1 MDISTNAIDLLYLT
15 NASTLKGITAK
26 QKLAYTKADLSLYR
40 KRIFEQTR
48 DILIG
53 KKVEKDIYNA
63 FNEYVGVSISHFKF
77 LDKKEI
83 IQKDYENI
91 KKKAQKVN
99 HLNYGEVNKLVYKN
113 EKPTHYKITDC
124 IKVKRKS
131 KLKKKMIIP
140 QIRDFTKN
148 IAAKSKDKSI
158 AEKDNIIIRYDETK
172 IKKKKKKKED
182 NKKK

>member
-15 NASTLKGITAK
+15 KPNIFKNITIKKELK
-26 QKLAYTKADLSLYR
+26 YSKADLKLYR

-48 DILIG
+48 DILVG
-53 KKVEKDIYNA
+53 NKVEKDIHNA
-63 FNEYVGVSISHFKF
+63 FDEYVVLSINHFKF

-91 KKKAQKVN
+91 KKKSKKVSN
-99 HLNYGEVNKLVYKN
+99 LNYKEINKLVFKN
-113 EKPTHYKITDC
+113 EKPTHYKITDY
-124 IKVKRKS
+124 IKVKRKI
-131 KLKKKMIIP
+131 KNKKKMILP

-148 IAAKSKDKSI
+148 ISESKDKSVVK
-158 AEKDNIIIRYDETK
+158 KDNIIIRYDEAK
-172 IKKKKKKKED
+172 IKKKEEKKED

>member
-15 NASTLKGITAK
+15 NASTFKAITSK
-26 QKLAYTKADLSLYR
+26 KELNYTKEDLKLYR

-53 KKVEKDIYNA
+53 KEVEKDIHNA
-63 FNEYVGVSISHFKF
+63 FNEYVGVSIGHFKF

-91 KKKAQKVN
+91 KKKSQKVN
-99 HLNYGEVNKLVYKN
+99 HFNYREINKLVYKN

-124 IKVKRKS
+124 IKVKRKT
-131 KLKKKMIIP
+131 KIKKKMIIP
-140 QIRDFTKN
+140 QIRDFTKK
-148 IAAKSKDKSI
+148 IAAKSNDKSI
-158 AEKDNIIIRYDETK
+158 VEKDNIIIRYDETK

>member
-15 NASTLKGITAK
+15 NTNTFKNITTKKKLTYNKEDLK
-26 QKLAYTKADLSLYR
+26 LYR

-48 DILIG
+48 DILVG
-53 KKVEKDIYNA
+53 NKVEKDIHNA
-63 FNEYVGVSISHFKF
+63 FDEYVGLSINHFKF

-83 IQKDYENI
+83 IQKDYEHI
-91 KKKAQKVN
+91 KKKSKKVSN
-99 HLNYGEVNKLVYKN
+99 IDYKEINKLVFKN

-124 IKVKRKS
+124 IKVKRKT
-131 KLKKKMIIP
+131 KIKKKMILP

-148 IAAKSKDKSI
+148 ISAAPKDKSI
-158 AEKDNIIIRYDETK
+158 GKKDNIIIRYDEAK
-172 IKKKKKKKED
+172 IKKKEKKKED

>member
-26 QKLAYTKADLSLYR
+26 RKLAYNKADLSLYR

-53 KKVEKDIYNA
+53 NKVEKDIYNA

-91 KKKAQKVN
+91 KKKAQKIN
-99 HLNYGEVNKLVYKN
+99 RINYQEVNKLVYKN
-113 EKPTHYKITDC
+113 LI
-124 IKVKRKS
+124 S
-131 KLKKKMIIP
+131 
-140 QIRDFTKN
+140 FN
-148 IAAKSKDKSI
+148 F
-158 AEKDNIIIRYDETK
+158 
-172 IKKKKKKKED
+172 
-182 NKKK
+182 